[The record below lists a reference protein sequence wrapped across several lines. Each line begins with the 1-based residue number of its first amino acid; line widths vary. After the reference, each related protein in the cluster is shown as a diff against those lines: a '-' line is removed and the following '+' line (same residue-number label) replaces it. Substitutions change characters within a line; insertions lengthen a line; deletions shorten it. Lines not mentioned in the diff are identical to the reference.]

1 MVCLFQR
8 AVIGGKISHYLLTL
22 QPFYNVGAYKL
33 KNLLES
39 LFCNSIIWLNI
50 TTSNVFACK
59 GDGSMSIK
67 AKLTIIFSTFS
78 VLIIAVVGINFFT
91 YKSMDSDANFVNQA
105 GRLRANSFRMA
116 YLSSHIVLNNKT
128 GTEENK
134 LLLERVQYFDNLL
147 TSLQKG
153 DAETGLKTLKS
164 EEIITQLQ
172 DIQNKW
178 NLMFKP
184 VYVSIA
190 ENNKKE
196 LLKTVDENVANYV
209 QQIDAMV
216 TRYSEIAQGKVVMA
230 KTLSGVFLAISLILA
245 VFSFLVIRRG
255 VVQPIKMISGDL
267 KDIASGNGDL
277 TKVIRLKNHDEI
289 GILTD
294 YFNKFIASIKD
305 IVVLISKSS
314 VTLTS
319 SIDAISGTSD
329 ELAKSTEMI
338 AGAVSDVSSG
348 SVEQSEMVKTMTNLV
363 NDMSNDIRQVI
374 NNAVRLLEES
384 GLSSKAA
391 GEGNAAI
398 QRHVKELEAVMDST
412 KKVSDT
418 VNHLE
423 KYSIDIRD
431 ILEIINNI
439 SQQTNLLA
447 LNASIEAARA
457 GEAGRGF
464 AVVADEIRKLAEET
478 AKSTVRIANIVQNIG
493 GQTSEVKKHMDEM
506 VETIDIQAKS
516 MDDVKV
522 KLNEISEKSNIT
534 YECAKDIQSI
544 NTKIHT
550 NFTVINES
558 ANRISLVVE
567 KNSENTQDVAA
578 AVEEQTASFQEVAAN
593 MNLLIGLSKQLN
605 DVVASF
611 RV

>member
-1 MVCLFQR
+1 MT
-8 AVIGGKISHYLLTL
+8 IKT
-22 QPFYNVGAYKL
+22 KL
-33 KNLLES
+33 S
-39 LFCNSIIWLNI
+39 
-50 TTSNVFACK
+50 
-59 GDGSMSIK
+59 
-67 AKLTIIFSTFS
+67 IIFSTFS

-116 YLSSHIVLNNKT
+116 YLSSHIVLNNKS
-128 GTEENK
+128 GTEDNE

-147 TSLQKG
+147 KSLQKG
-153 DAETGLKTLKS
+153 DAETGLKAPEA
-164 EEIITQLQ
+164 EEIIVQLQ

-178 NLMFKP
+178 ELIFKP
-184 VYVSIA
+184 AYTSIA
-190 ENNKKE
+190 ENHE
-196 LLKTVDENVANYV
+196 SGLLKTVDADVTNYV
-209 QQIDAMV
+209 QQIDVMV

-230 KTLSGVFLAISLILA
+230 KMLSGVFLLISLILA
-245 VFSFLVIRRG
+245 VFSFIVIRRG
-255 VVQPIKMISGDL
+255 IVRPIKMISEDL

-277 TKVIRLKNHDEI
+277 TKVIQSNNNDEI

-338 AGAVSDVSSG
+338 AGAVSDVSAG
-348 SVEQSEMVKTMTNLV
+348 SVEQSEMVKTMTGLV
-363 NDMSNDIRQVI
+363 NGMSNDIQQVI

-384 GLSSKAA
+384 GMSSKAA
-391 GEGNAAI
+391 GEGNDAI
-398 QRHVKELEAVMDST
+398 QRHVKELEAVVDST

-423 KYSIDIRD
+423 KYSFDIRD

-464 AVVADEIRKLAEET
+464 AVVAEEIRNLAEET
-478 AKSTVRIANIVQNIG
+478 AKSTVRIVDIIQNIAG
-493 GQTSEVKKHMDEM
+493 KTSEVKKHMDEM
-506 VETIDIQAKS
+506 VETIDSQAES
-516 MDDVKV
+516 MNDVKV

-544 NTKIHT
+544 NSKIHT
-550 NFTVINES
+550 NFNVITES

-578 AVEEQTASFQEVAAN
+578 AVQEQTASFQEVAAN
-593 MNLLIGLSKQLN
+593 MNMLIELSKQLN
-605 DVVASF
+605 EVVASF

>member
-1 MVCLFQR
+1 
-8 AVIGGKISHYLLTL
+8 
-22 QPFYNVGAYKL
+22 
-33 KNLLES
+33 
-39 LFCNSIIWLNI
+39 
-50 TTSNVFACK
+50 
-59 GDGSMSIK
+59 MSIK

-153 DAETGLKTLKS
+153 DAETGLKALKS

-178 NLMFKP
+178 NLVFKP

>member
-1 MVCLFQR
+1 MT
-8 AVIGGKISHYLLTL
+8 IKT
-22 QPFYNVGAYKL
+22 KL
-33 KNLLES
+33 S
-39 LFCNSIIWLNI
+39 
-50 TTSNVFACK
+50 
-59 GDGSMSIK
+59 
-67 AKLTIIFSTFS
+67 IIFSTFS

-116 YLSSHIVLNNKT
+116 YLSSHIVLNNKS
-128 GTEENK
+128 GTEDNE

-147 TSLQKG
+147 KSLQKG
-153 DAETGLKTLKS
+153 DAETGLKAPEA
-164 EEIITQLQ
+164 EEIIVQLQ

-178 NLMFKP
+178 ELIFKP
-184 VYVSIA
+184 AYTSIA
-190 ENNKKE
+190 ENHE
-196 LLKTVDENVANYV
+196 SGLLKTVDADVTNYV
-209 QQIDAMV
+209 QQIDVMV

-230 KTLSGVFLAISLILA
+230 KMLSGVFLLISLILA
-245 VFSFLVIRRG
+245 VFSFIVIRRG
-255 VVQPIKMISGDL
+255 IVRPIKMISEDL

-277 TKVIRLKNHDEI
+277 TKVIQSNNNDEI

-338 AGAVSDVSSG
+338 AGAVSDVSAG
-348 SVEQSEMVKTMTNLV
+348 SVEQSEMVKTMTGLV
-363 NDMSNDIRQVI
+363 NGMSNDIQQVI

-384 GLSSKAA
+384 GMSSKAA
-391 GEGNAAI
+391 GEGNDAI
-398 QRHVKELEAVMDST
+398 QRHVKELEAVVDST
-412 KKVSDT
+412 KKASDT

-423 KYSIDIRD
+423 KYSFDIRD

-464 AVVADEIRKLAEET
+464 AVVAEEIRNLAEET
-478 AKSTVRIANIVQNIG
+478 AKSTVRIVDIIQNIAG
-493 GQTSEVKKHMDEM
+493 KTSEVKKHMDEM
-506 VETIDIQAKS
+506 VETIDSQAES
-516 MDDVKV
+516 MNDVKV

-544 NTKIHT
+544 NSKIHT
-550 NFTVINES
+550 NFNVITES

-578 AVEEQTASFQEVAAN
+578 AVQEQTASFQEVAAN
-593 MNLLIGLSKQLN
+593 MNMLIELSKQLN
-605 DVVASF
+605 EVVASF

>member
-1 MVCLFQR
+1 
-8 AVIGGKISHYLLTL
+8 
-22 QPFYNVGAYKL
+22 
-33 KNLLES
+33 
-39 LFCNSIIWLNI
+39 
-50 TTSNVFACK
+50 
-59 GDGSMSIK
+59 
-67 AKLTIIFSTFS
+67 
-78 VLIIAVVGINFFT
+78 
-91 YKSMDSDANFVNQA
+91 
-105 GRLRANSFRMA
+105 
-116 YLSSHIVLNNKT
+116 
-128 GTEENK
+128 
-134 LLLERVQYFDNLL
+134 
-147 TSLQKG
+147 
-153 DAETGLKTLKS
+153 
-164 EEIITQLQ
+164 
-172 DIQNKW
+172 
-178 NLMFKP
+178 
-184 VYVSIA
+184 
-190 ENNKKE
+190 
-196 LLKTVDENVANYV
+196 
-209 QQIDAMV
+209 
-216 TRYSEIAQGKVVMA
+216 
-230 KTLSGVFLAISLILA
+230 
-245 VFSFLVIRRG
+245 
-255 VVQPIKMISGDL
+255 
-267 KDIASGNGDL
+267 
-277 TKVIRLKNHDEI
+277 
-289 GILTD
+289 
-294 YFNKFIASIKD
+294 
-305 IVVLISKSS
+305 
-314 VTLTS
+314 
-319 SIDAISGTSD
+319 
-329 ELAKSTEMI
+329 
-338 AGAVSDVSSG
+338 
-348 SVEQSEMVKTMTNLV
+348 
-363 NDMSNDIRQVI
+363 
-374 NNAVRLLEES
+374 
-384 GLSSKAA
+384 
-391 GEGNAAI
+391 
-398 QRHVKELEAVMDST
+398 MDST

>member
-1 MVCLFQR
+1 
-8 AVIGGKISHYLLTL
+8 
-22 QPFYNVGAYKL
+22 
-33 KNLLES
+33 
-39 LFCNSIIWLNI
+39 
-50 TTSNVFACK
+50 
-59 GDGSMSIK
+59 MSIK

-128 GTEENK
+128 GTEENQ

>member
-1 MVCLFQR
+1 V
-8 AVIGGKISHYLLTL
+8 
-22 QPFYNVGAYKL
+22 
-33 KNLLES
+33 
-39 LFCNSIIWLNI
+39 
-50 TTSNVFACK
+50 
-59 GDGSMSIK
+59 
-67 AKLTIIFSTFS
+67 
-78 VLIIAVVGINFFT
+78 
-91 YKSMDSDANFVNQA
+91 
-105 GRLRANSFRMA
+105 
-116 YLSSHIVLNNKT
+116 
-128 GTEENK
+128 
-134 LLLERVQYFDNLL
+134 
-147 TSLQKG
+147 
-153 DAETGLKTLKS
+153 
-164 EEIITQLQ
+164 
-172 DIQNKW
+172 
-178 NLMFKP
+178 FKP

>member
-1 MVCLFQR
+1 MT
-8 AVIGGKISHYLLTL
+8 IKT
-22 QPFYNVGAYKL
+22 KL
-33 KNLLES
+33 S
-39 LFCNSIIWLNI
+39 
-50 TTSNVFACK
+50 
-59 GDGSMSIK
+59 
-67 AKLTIIFSTFS
+67 IIFSTFS
-78 VLIIAVVGINFFT
+78 ILIIAVVGINFFT

-116 YLSSHIVLNNKT
+116 YLSSNIVLNNKS
-128 GTEENK
+128 GTEDNK

-147 TSLQKG
+147 MSLQKG
-153 DAETGLKTLKS
+153 DAETGLKAPTA
-164 EEIITQLQ
+164 EEIIVQLQ

-178 NLMFKP
+178 DLIFKP
-184 VYVSIA
+184 AYTSIA
-190 ENNKKE
+190 ENHESE
-196 LLKTVDENVANYV
+196 LLKTVDADVTNYV
-209 QQIDAMV
+209 QQIDVMV

-230 KTLSGVFLAISLILA
+230 KMLSGVFLLISLILA
-245 VFSFLVIRRG
+245 VFSFIVIRRG
-255 VVQPIKMISGDL
+255 IVRPIKMISEDL

-277 TKVIRLKNHDEI
+277 TKVIQSNNNDEI

-314 VTLTS
+314 VTLTH

-338 AGAVSDVSSG
+338 AGAVSDVSAG
-348 SVEQSEMVKTMTNLV
+348 SVEQSEMVKTMTGLV
-363 NDMSNDIRQVI
+363 NGMSSDIQQVI
-374 NNAVRLLEES
+374 SNAVRLLEES
-384 GLSSKAA
+384 GMSSRAA
-391 GEGNAAI
+391 GEGNDAI
-398 QRHVKELEAVMDST
+398 QRHVKELEAVVGST

-423 KYSIDIRD
+423 KYSFDIRD

-464 AVVADEIRKLAEET
+464 SVVAEEIRKLAEET
-478 AKSTVRIANIVQNIG
+478 AKSTVRIVDIVKNITG
-493 GQTSEVKKHMDEM
+493 KTSEVKKHMDEM
-506 VETIDIQAKS
+506 VETIDSQAKS
-516 MDDVKV
+516 MNDVKV
-522 KLNEISEKSNIT
+522 KLNEISEKSNVT

-544 NTKIHT
+544 NSKIHT
-550 NFTVINES
+550 NFNIINES
-558 ANRISLVVE
+558 ANKISLVVE

-578 AVEEQTASFQEVAAN
+578 AVQEQTASFQEVAAN
-593 MNLLIGLSKQLN
+593 MNMLIELSKQLN
-605 DVVASF
+605 EVVASF

>member
-1 MVCLFQR
+1 
-8 AVIGGKISHYLLTL
+8 
-22 QPFYNVGAYKL
+22 
-33 KNLLES
+33 
-39 LFCNSIIWLNI
+39 
-50 TTSNVFACK
+50 
-59 GDGSMSIK
+59 MSIK

>member
-1 MVCLFQR
+1 MT
-8 AVIGGKISHYLLTL
+8 IKT
-22 QPFYNVGAYKL
+22 KL
-33 KNLLES
+33 S
-39 LFCNSIIWLNI
+39 
-50 TTSNVFACK
+50 
-59 GDGSMSIK
+59 
-67 AKLTIIFSTFS
+67 IIFSTFS
-78 VLIIAVVGINFFT
+78 ILIIAVVGINFLT

-116 YLSSHIVLNNKT
+116 YLSSHIVLNNET
-128 GTEENK
+128 GTEDNK

-147 TSLQKG
+147 MSLQKG
-153 DAETGLKTLKS
+153 DAETGLKAPKA
-164 EEIITQLQ
+164 EEISVQLQ

-184 VYVSIA
+184 VYISIA
-190 ENNKKE
+190 ENPEKE
-196 LLKTVDENVANYV
+196 LLKSVDENITEYV
-209 QQIDAMV
+209 QQIDGMV

-230 KTLSGVFLAISLILA
+230 KTLSGVFLGISLILA
-245 VFSFLVIRRG
+245 VFSFIVIRRG
-255 VVQPIKMISGDL
+255 IIQPIKMISKDL
-267 KDIASGNGDL
+267 KDISSGNGDL
-277 TKVIRLKNHDEI
+277 TKVIQLNNNDEI

-314 VTLTS
+314 VTLTT

-338 AGAVSDVSSG
+338 AGAVSDVSAG
-348 SVEQSEMVKTMTNLV
+348 SVEQSEMVKTMTGLV
-363 NDMSNDIRQVI
+363 NDMSSDIRQVI

-384 GLSSKAA
+384 GMSSKTA

-398 QRHVKELEAVMDST
+398 QRHVKELEAVVGST

-423 KYSIDIRD
+423 KYSFDIRD

-464 AVVADEIRKLAEET
+464 AVVAEEIRKLAEET
-478 AKSTVRIANIVQNIG
+478 AKSTVRIVDIVQNIS

-516 MDDVKV
+516 MNDVKV

-544 NTKIHT
+544 NSKIYT

-567 KNSENTQDVAA
+567 KNSENTQEVAA
-578 AVEEQTASFQEVAAN
+578 AVQEQTASFQEVAAN
-593 MNLLIGLSKQLN
+593 MSMLIELSKQLN
-605 DVVASF
+605 EVVASF
-611 RV
+611 RT